1 MTLGAGQVRGPRGFL
16 VVLQV
21 ALGLVVLAGAG
32 LLVRGPRNLFAVD
45 PGFRPAGVL
54 LVPVSLPSKKYDEA
68 RGREFFRELTGRLRA
83 LPGVERVSSAKVS
96 PTVALRYK
104 CRTRWG

>member
-21 ALGLVVLAGAG
+21 ALGLVVLAGAV
-32 LLVRGPRNLFAVD
+32 LLVRGLRNLFAVD

-104 CRTRWG
+104 